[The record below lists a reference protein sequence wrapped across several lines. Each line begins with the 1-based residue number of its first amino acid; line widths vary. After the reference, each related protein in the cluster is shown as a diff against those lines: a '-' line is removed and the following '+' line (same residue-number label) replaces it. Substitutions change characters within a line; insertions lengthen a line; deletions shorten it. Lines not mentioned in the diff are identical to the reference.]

1 MSDAQLEA
9 EIAGL
14 RGGAGAAGGLSAVG
28 ASGRLGEVPGVSQSL
43 QGLQGLASGLQDP
56 YGGLGRDPTHDPVLS
71 DSHPGIYPIEEMKPD
86 FSHRLTFDGSHGQG
100 AFDGMGGGGLPS
112 QILLGGSQDLYR
124 GTEKS
129 MAMQAL
135 EMRKEALQRA
145 LG

>member
-9 EIAGL
+9 EIAL
-14 RGGAGAAGGLSAVG
+14 LRRGGSTAGSFEADASGGLAHR
-28 ASGRLGEVPGVSQSL
+28 SGGIQSL
-43 QGLQGLASGLQDP
+43 QVLQGPVSLLRDP
-56 YGGLGRDPTHDPVLS
+56 YGGLGRDPTRDPVLS
-71 DSHPGIYPIEEMKPD
+71 GSHPGLYPIEEMKPD
-86 FSHRLTFDGSHGQG
+86 FSHRLPFEGGHGQG

-112 QILLGGSQDLYR
+112 QTLLGGHQDLYR
-124 GTEKS
+124 GSEEN